1 MTKKYKIL
9 SKFVKDM
16 SSETK
21 DIETYLFVKERISKY
36 KLGIDITSRVLK
48 NKIIEVS
55 TTLNFQDKEKVDKK
69 SYFEI
74 IFLTIVKIEDNVTEK
89 KDLEK
94 IILCDVQ
101 IEIYNDLEKSILNLL
116 QNSGYPV
123 IKLEKKIDFEN
134 LYKQK
139 TNWNSFSLDLFLNTV
154 HAI

>member
-1 MTKKYKIL
+1 MTQKYKIL

-55 TTLNFQDKEKVDKK
+55 TTLKFQDKEEVDKK

-74 IFLTIVKIEDNVTEK
+74 IFLTIVRIEEGVKEK

-101 IEIYNDLEKSILNLL
+101 NEIYNDLERSILNLL

-139 TNWNSFSLDLFLNTV
+139 TN
-154 HAI
+154 